1 MNFYTV
7 IIGDEIL
14 NSRVADAHFEFVSR
28 ALKEKNLKH
37 KAAFF
42 VGDNLRDIENIFKL
56 IVMDKKSVLF
66 SFGGIGPT
74 ADDLTRQGACVFTQ
88 GGGLSRH
95 KKALELIKQS
105 LRSRLDEKT
114 AAQYLKNGAGL
125 MAQLPKGAKLI
136 ENPYNS
142 IPGFRIKKRFF
153 FFPGFSSMAHPMLTN
168 TLNEFF
174 KPQDPLA
181 QRTFLVFASEGE
193 LIRLIEKPA
202 KHLELSCL
210 ATLDF
215 KTTLRLRSK
224 DKAALQ
230 KWSGYIQKG
239 LEKRGINF
247 ETRDGF

>member
-1 MNFYTV
+1 MNFYTA

-14 NSRVADAHFEFVSR
+14 GARVADAHFEFVAR
-28 ALKEKNLKH
+28 ALKEKNLNH

-42 VGDNLRDIENIFKL
+42 AGDNLRDIENIFKL
-56 IVMDKKSVLF
+56 VAQDKRSVLF

-74 ADDLTRQGACVFTQ
+74 ADDLTRQAACVFS
-88 GGGLSRH
+88 GGGLKGH
-95 KKALELIKQS
+95 KKALALIKQS
-105 LRSRLDEKT
+105 LRARLDAKT

-136 ENPYNS
+136 ENPYNG

-230 KWSGYIQKG
+230 KWSDYIQKG